1 MDLNQLFTDQ
11 GMRAFTANQRDQHL
25 EDARQYGQ
33 LADVVEQRLRSTTID
48 GDRFM
53 AEQRRARKVAGK
65 LRKME
70 RASKK
75 AAGAAE
81 ALYAAYV
88 NEVLELPGRRAA
100 AEAKRL
106 ERQDRRAQRKQV
118 AAGQTAAW
126 AAKSLHKSAAQ
137 LGGQVPAAPGGQ
149 AGAESVE
156 QAPVYL
162 PPQPAPF
169 AQAPAAEP
177 APAPSIAEFFLKK
190 EAR

>member
-1 MDLNQLFTDQ
+1 MDLNQLFTNS
-11 GMRAFTANQRDQHL
+11 GMRGFTAAQRDQHL

-48 GDRFM
+48 GDRLM
-53 AEQRRARKVAGK
+53 AGQRRARKVAGK

-70 RASKK
+70 KASKR

-81 ALYAAYV
+81 ALYAVYL
-88 NEVLELPGRRAA
+88 NDVLELPGRREA

-106 ERQDRRAQRKQV
+106 ERKDRRAQRKQV
-118 AAGQTAAW
+118 TAGQTAAW

-137 LGGQVPAAPGGQ
+137 LGGQVPVDSTVQ
-149 AGAESVE
+149 VGAEAAE

-177 APAPSIAEFFLKK
+177 AAPPSIADFFLRK